1 MTKMTS
7 IQIEKSTLEMLKT
20 AKDFP
25 RQPYNDLI
33 LKMLEVYQRIKS
45 HNQYDEFL
53 HKIQQ
58 MKMKELWG
66 EVEDDAWDDA

>member
-7 IQIEKSTLEMLKT
+7 IQIEKNTLELLKT

-33 LKMLEVYQRIKS
+33 LKMLEVYQRVKS

-66 EVEDDAWDDA
+66 ESADDAWDDA

>member
-7 IQIEKSTLEMLKT
+7 IQIEKSTLELLKT

-33 LKMLEVYQRIKS
+33 LKMLEVYQRIKN
-45 HNQYDEFL
+45 HNQYDAFL